1 MAGCFFLNFYMP
13 KMMSVKRFRVCSRN
27 NSMIYTPLKTIIV
40 QRNPLIM
47 RVKKNLRNKEEGI
60 GIIALLSVMYS

>member
-1 MAGCFFLNFYMP
+1 
-13 KMMSVKRFRVCSRN
+13 
-27 NSMIYTPLKTIIV
+27 MIYTPLKTIIV